1 VEIALWVGAAAPS
14 MDGLIE
20 GLAGGSFATAVT
32 TRCGSGR
39 ERGGAGAF
47 DAGPPGDNASDSQ
60 LAPHS
65 YYGLENPVN
74 RLRENFAVV
83 CWRCETDH
91 CAGRLPDSK
100 FVAAQWKGKPDER
113 QDHHNRG
120 SG

>member
-1 VEIALWVGAAAPS
+1 MMMTRSPAIRSCVEIALWVGAAAPS

-74 RLRENFAVV
+74 RSRETFAS
-83 CWRCETDH
+83 RSCE
-91 CAGRLPDSK
+91 
-100 FVAAQWKGKPDER
+100 V
-113 QDHHNRG
+113 
-120 SG
+120 

>member
-1 VEIALWVGAAAPS
+1 MGLEAFRLPPS
-14 MDGLIE
+14 SPCDVA
-20 GLAGGSFATAVT
+20 AGGKAALQVHSMASRRECEGFAIT
-32 TRCGSGR
+32 G
-39 ERGGAGAF
+39 
-47 DAGPPGDNASDSQ
+47 
-60 LAPHS
+60 HS

-83 CWRCETDH
+83 CGRCETDH